1 MQALWPLAGRRAPRP
16 DCHGKEGVAGSS
28 PAEGFGNRAT
38 ARFSYARS
46 GSGDHFQGQRKW
58 SPVQDLV
65 SAGVPRDAARRRSRG
80 TPEPGRL
87 RSARSPGNQWATMA
101 SRTISSRGPLHA
113 SRAAPRQGRPPC
125 AAGSHGPARPVDPG
139 EAPGARDSPVGGGK
153 TRRASRTVEATANPA
168 LRQGAIRKAGCAM
181 SKHQQARGA
190 GRRIIRWLVSAE
202 RLAPAAAGNGDPA
215 PLLALEVCRRVDPL
229 RRGASPAPGWRGR
242 NGPRTR

>member
-1 MQALWPLAGRRAPRP
+1 V
-16 DCHGKEGVAGSS
+16 VAG
-28 PAEGFGNRAT
+28 P
-38 ARFSYARS
+38 RS
-46 GSGDHFQGQRKW
+46 GER
-58 SPVQDLV
+58 
-65 SAGVPRDAARRRSRG
+65 GVPRDAARCRSRG

-125 AAGSHGPARPVDPG
+125 AAGSRGPARPVDPG

-168 LRQGAIRKAGCAM
+168 LRQGAIRKAGFAM
-181 SKHQQARGA
+181 SKHQKARGA

-202 RLAPAAAGNGDPA
+202 RLAPAAAGNGEPA

>member
-1 MQALWPLAGRRAPRP
+1 M
-16 DCHGKEGVAGSS
+16 VAG
-28 PAEGFGNRAT
+28 P
-38 ARFSYARS
+38 RS
-46 GSGDHFQGQRKW
+46 GER
-58 SPVQDLV
+58 
-65 SAGVPRDAARRRSRG
+65 GVPRDAARCRSRG

-153 TRRASRTVEATANPA
+153 TRRASRTVERPPTPPSDKGRSGKQGALCRSIRRPGALGAASSAGSSA
-168 LRQGAIRKAGCAM
+168 LRDL
-181 SKHQQARGA
+181 
-190 GRRIIRWLVSAE
+190 RRPPL
-202 RLAPAAAGNGDPA
+202 GNGEPT